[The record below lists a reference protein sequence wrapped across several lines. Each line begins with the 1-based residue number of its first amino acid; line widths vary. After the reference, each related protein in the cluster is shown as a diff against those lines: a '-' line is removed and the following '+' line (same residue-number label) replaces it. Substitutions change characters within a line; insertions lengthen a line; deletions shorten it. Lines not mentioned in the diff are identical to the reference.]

1 MFDLGVRNIGT
12 GTVGWLAEGDLAE
25 DANGQL
31 EPHPRHTPA
40 NLVEITIGYTFR
52 H

>member
-1 MFDLGVRNIGT
+1 VT
-12 GTVGWLAEGDLAE
+12 WLAEGDVAE

-31 EPHPRHTPA
+31 QSHPRHSPA
-40 NLVEITIGYTFR
+40 NLVEVMIGWTFG